1 MPKKERKGGEI
12 PWKAMVLSAGGG
24 LLLYL
29 LWQPLWALLIHRE
42 TAGPGLA
49 PVFTAVSGGISLMA
63 AVLILGRG
71 CRSRRLALGCGS
83 AGIFLAALLLLSL
96 GYNRAEGFPVLL
108 PGTGAA
114 VFGGGI
120 LAAMMGG
127 GGGKRTARPAGR
139 RRR

>member
-12 PWKAMVLSAGGG
+12 PWKAVALSAAGG

-42 TAGPGLA
+42 TVGPGMA
-49 PVFTAVSGGISLMA
+49 PVFTAMSAGVSLLS
-63 AVLILGRG
+63 AVLILGRR

-83 AGIFLAALLLLSL
+83 AGLFLAVLLLLSL
-96 GYNRAEGFPVLL
+96 GYNRASGFPILL
-108 PGTGAA
+108 PGTASA

-127 GGGKRTARPAGR
+127 GGKRTAHPAGR